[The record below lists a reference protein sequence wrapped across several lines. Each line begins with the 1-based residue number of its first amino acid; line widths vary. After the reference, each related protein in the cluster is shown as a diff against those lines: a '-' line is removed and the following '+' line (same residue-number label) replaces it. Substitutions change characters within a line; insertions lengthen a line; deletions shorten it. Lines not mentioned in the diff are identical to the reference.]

1 MKMDKKTTIRVCL
14 WVLGY
19 FLLEVVIKGLADI
32 YGEFLWF
39 KVLKYSSVFW
49 TILLTKGTVG
59 LLFGMAFALVAGIN
73 VYLARKA
80 GGPPKDPWEL
90 SYRTQDVNEVHVI
103 PLGPE
108 NVNKLLMG
116 VCLVLGIF
124 MGMWPAILQWDTFL
138 KFWHQVPFSQ
148 LDPIFQ
154 RDIGFFVFT
163 YPVYV
168 FLQKWLFYALIL
180 ITLLVGFIYIKDK
193 AMNLHIDKFSFTKRA
208 RAHLC
213 SLNGFILLLIAWD
226 SRLKT
231 LGLLYSSRGVAFGAG
246 YTDINAQ
253 LFAYWVFI
261 VIAAICAMV
270 FWFNTTAQ
278 GWKWPLICLAALFS
292 LSILGNEFYPWVFQK
307 FVVLP
312 NELTREEPYIK
323 NNIKYTRIG
332 YNLDKIEERD
342 FPASTN
348 LTLEDIEKNSLSL
361 KNVKLWDRTPLKQT
375 YSELQEMRLY
385 YSFANVDEDRYIIDG
400 EKTQTMLSVRELDQ
414 DKLPS
419 QAQTFENKYFK
430 YTHGY
435 GLCMSPVNDVTEKG
449 LPHLMVKD
457 IPPQS
462 QSMPAITRPE
472 IYYGET
478 ASKFVIVNTKSQ
490 EFDYPRG
497 DINVYTEYQE
507 KGGVAIGSLFKQL
520 VFSIKYLEPKILFTG
535 YILPESQILFHR
547 QIRDRVKTLAPFL
560 TYDRDPYGVVSKTG
574 RIFWIQDAYT
584 TTDKYPYSEPVAL
597 FPDADLPSQTPSALV
612 ADQQAEKINYI
623 RNSVKIVIDAYN
635 GETTYYVID
644 GTDPII
650 QTYGKI
656 FPQLFKPISD
666 MPEDLRA
673 HIRYPRDL
681 FRIQANMYRIYHM
694 GNAQV
699 FYNKEDLWDLPVQR
713 GLAGQGGSAM
723 KGYYITMRLP
733 DQDEEKFLLMVP
745 FTPDNKSNMIAWMCA
760 QCDGPDYGKLLVY
773 KFSKEKLIYGPRQV
787 EARIDQQTE
796 ISSQLTLWSQQGS
809 DIFRGDL
816 LIIPIEKSILYIEPV
831 YLLANDQSNLPELKR
846 VIVAYG
852 EKIEMKQTLSEALQ
866 EIFGKEEAA
875 ETASLPLV
883 QGEQSVQGI
892 ESGQSAQNVQGAKD
906 VQGAGKTRATG
917 QSIIDLAREV
927 TRYFQSARGSFR
939 KGDWVE
945 YGHYQKQME
954 KVVQELSVALEENDK
969 IRRTLTDHHGLS
981 GHRPDQ
987 QIYNHR
993 PDRQISGHHPPEWQ
1007 QLSDSNYSRE
1017 LAQHKQ

>member
-1 MKMDKKTTIRVCL
+1 MKIDKKTAIRVSL
-14 WVLGY
+14 WVLMY
-19 FLLEVVIKGLADI
+19 FLLEVTIKGFANI

-39 KVLKYSSVFW
+39 KALKYSSVFW
-49 TILLTKGTVG
+49 TILLAKGALG
-59 LLFGMAFALVAGIN
+59 LLFGTAFILVAAIN
-73 VYLARKA
+73 VYLARRM
-80 GGPPKDPWEL
+80 GPPKDPWEL
-90 SYRTQDVNEVHVI
+90 SYRTQGINEVHVI
-103 PLGPE
+103 PLKPK
-108 NVNKLLMG
+108 NVNKLLLV
-116 VCLVLGIF
+116 VCIVLGVI
-124 MGMWPAILQWDTFL
+124 MGMWPALLQWDTFL
-138 KFWHQVPFSQ
+138 KFWHQMPFSQ

-154 RDIGFFVFT
+154 KNIGFFVFT

-193 AMNLHIDKFSFTKRA
+193 AMNIHLDKSMFTRRA
-208 RAHLC
+208 RTHLC
-213 SLNGFILLLIAWD
+213 VLNGFILLLIAWD

-231 LGLLYSSRGVAFGAG
+231 LGLLYSSRGVVFGAG

-261 VIAAICAMV
+261 IFAAICAFL

-278 GWKWPLICLAALFS
+278 GWKWPLIGLATLFS

-312 NELTREEPYIK
+312 NELTKEEPYIM

-342 FPASTN
+342 FPASTG
-348 LTLEDIEKNSLSL
+348 LTLKDIEKNFLTL
-361 KNVKLWDRTPLKQT
+361 KNVKLWDKSPLKQT

-385 YSFANVDEDRYIIDG
+385 YSFVNVDEDRYIING
-400 EKTQTMLSVRELDQ
+400 EKTQIMLSPRELDQ
-414 DKLPS
+414 GKLPS
-419 QAQTFENKYFK
+419 QAQTFENRYFK
-430 YTHGY
+430 FTHGY

-449 LPHLMVKD
+449 LPNLIIKD

-462 QSMPAITRPE
+462 QPMLNITRPE

-478 ASKFVIVNTKSQ
+478 ANKFIIVNTKSQ
-490 EFDYPRG
+490 EFDYPKG
-497 DINVYTEYQE
+497 DINVYTKYKE
-507 KGGVAIGSLFKQL
+507 KGGVPIGSFFNQL

-560 TYDRDPYGVVSKTG
+560 TYDRDPYVVVSKTG

-584 TTDKYPYSEPVAL
+584 TTDKYPYSEQVAS
-597 FPDADLPSQTPSALV
+597 FSDADLPSQVPSALV
-612 ADQQAEKINYI
+612 ADQQGEKINYI

-635 GETTYYVID
+635 GETTYYVVD
-644 GTDPII
+644 EADPII
-650 QTYGKI
+650 RTYGKI
-656 FPQLFKPISD
+656 FPRLFKPLSE

-699 FYNKEDLWDLPVQR
+699 FYNKEDLWDLPMQR
-713 GLAGQGGSAM
+713 GLTGQGGSPM
-723 KGYYITMRLP
+723 RGYYITMRLP
-733 DQDEEKFLLMVP
+733 DRNEEEFLLMVP

-773 KFSKEKLIYGPRQV
+773 KFPKEKLIYGPRQI

-796 ISSQLTLWSQQGS
+796 ISSRLTLWSQQGS

-816 LIIPIEKSILYIEPV
+816 LVIPIEKSILYIEPIF
-831 YLLANDQSNLPELKR
+831 LIANDQSNLPELKR
-846 VIVAYG
+846 VIVVYG
-852 EKIEMKQTLSEALQ
+852 EKIEMKQTLASAL
-866 EIFGKEEAA
+866 ENIFGKEDAGASSLSAA
-875 ETASLPLV
+875 
-883 QGEQSVQGI
+883 QGEQDKQEAQDAQDEQDEQGLDQTQI
-892 ESGQSAQNVQGAKD
+892 KE
-906 VQGAGKTRATG
+906 
-917 QSIIDLAREV
+917 QSIADLARKV
-927 TRYFQSARGSFR
+927 TQYFQSARGSFQ
-939 KGDWVE
+939 KGDWVG
-945 YGHYQKQME
+945 YGQYQEQLE
-954 KVVQELSVALEENDK
+954 KIVHDLSEALEKNDK
-969 IRRTLTDHHGLS
+969 IHSATTDHQTLTDHQTITDH
-981 GHRPDQ
+981 HPDQ
-987 QIYNHR
+987 QI
-993 PDRQISGHHPPEWQ
+993 
-1007 QLSDSNYSRE
+1007 SDSNSSKKLTQR
-1017 LAQHKQ
+1017 KQ